1 MNRVKQ
7 NLLIVAGTVFV
18 ILGVIGIFVP
28 LMPSTVFLLLAAACY
43 ARGSKRFY
51 DWLMNH
57 PTLGSTI
64 RHYRDGKGLP
74 LRQKL
79 VTMLLL
85 WSTVGASGYFFVH
98 KDWVRILL
106 VVIAAGVSLHLIS
119 LKTYREDPQK
129 SLELVGDQE

>member
-1 MNRVKQ
+1 MSRWKQ
-7 NLLIVAGTVFV
+7 NFFIITGTIFVA
-18 ILGVIGIFVP
+18 LGVIGIFVP
-28 LMPSTVFLLLAAACY
+28 LLPSTVFLLLAAACY

-79 VTMLLL
+79 MTMILL
-85 WSTVGASGYFFVH
+85 WSTIGASGYFFVH
-98 KDWVRILL
+98 KDWVKIMLF
-106 VVIAAGVSLHLIS
+106 VIAVGVSLHLVL
-119 LKTYREDPQK
+119 LKTYREELREP
-129 SLELVGDQE
+129 LEFVSN